1 MEKTEYRLTTGE
13 QQIRKNADD
22 IVDLKLL
29 MAKQVE
35 MEEEDRRR
43 LDKVETKV
51 ETLEK
56 KPSKIFDKIIET
68 ILVVIVS
75 GIVSYIVGGIA

>member
-1 MEKTEYRLTTGE
+1 MENVEYRLSTGE
-13 QQIRKNADD
+13 KQISKNADD

-43 LDKVETKV
+43 LEKVETKV

-56 KPSKIFDKIIET
+56 KPSKIFDKVIET

-75 GIVSYIVGGIA
+75 AIVSYIVGGIV